1 MLGIEGHDR
10 RKVPEHAPIVQPVAD
25 HEAFLE
31 HEPRV
36 LYRHRE
42 DPSIRPVKKR
52 ADPDLRRAVGFQV
65 PAQEVQSEPRVDHP
79 FA

>member
-1 MLGIEGHDR
+1 M
-10 RKVPEHAPIVQPVAD
+10 VQPVAD

-42 DPSIRPVKKR
+42 DPPIRPVKER
-52 ADPDLRRAVGFQV
+52 ADPDLGWTVGPQV
-65 PAQEVQSEPRVDHP
+65 A
-79 FA
+79 A